1 MRGTSPQKQ
10 HAVKRFYRNLKGTLE
25 DLLPRYCYAIKTN
38 TRKNPFPSLATQRS
52 EHEWI
57 ASSPLHDTRT
67 VNLAVVQCEC
77 HTGKCS
83 GIAKI

>member
-52 EHEWI
+52 EHE
-57 ASSPLHDTRT
+57 
-67 VNLAVVQCEC
+67 
-77 HTGKCS
+77 
-83 GIAKI
+83 